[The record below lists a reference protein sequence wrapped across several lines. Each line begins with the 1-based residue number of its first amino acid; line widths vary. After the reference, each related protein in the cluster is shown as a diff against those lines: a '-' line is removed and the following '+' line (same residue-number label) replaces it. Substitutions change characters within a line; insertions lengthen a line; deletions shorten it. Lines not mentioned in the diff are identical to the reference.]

1 MFNIERFILFWVCAE
16 NRGEFLEKLQRV
28 RGQVKTGT
36 NSQPILTKSGPTR
49 LTIGNWTLMC
59 KKDGE
64 LQIQNSDGQQV
75 TVFKKNYSHVYKH
88 ILLDCTDVNDVR
100 KKYFTASSM
109 KDLFECVDHCDV
121 IDFINETNFFISY
134 FNVCY

>member
-1 MFNIERFILFWVCAE
+1 MFLRAFNVVLLLSWSCAE

-28 RGQVKTGT
+28 RGQVKSGT
-36 NSQPILTKSGPTR
+36 NSQPILSTSSPAR

-75 TVFKKNYSHVYKH
+75 TVR
-88 ILLDCTDVNDVR
+88 L
-100 KKYFTASSM
+100 
-109 KDLFECVDHCDV
+109 
-121 IDFINETNFFISY
+121 
-134 FNVCY
+134 

>member
-1 MFNIERFILFWVCAE
+1 MSRSLAE

-36 NSQPILTKSGPTR
+36 NSQPILTKSGQTR

-75 TVFKKNYSHVYKH
+75 TVFYINLML
-88 ILLDCTDVNDVR
+88 IRFWLL
-100 KKYFTASSM
+100 
-109 KDLFECVDHCDV
+109 
-121 IDFINETNFFISY
+121 
-134 FNVCY
+134 

>member
-1 MFNIERFILFWVCAE
+1 MVSSE

-75 TVFKKNYSHVYKH
+75 TVFKKN
-88 ILLDCTDVNDVR
+88 
-100 KKYFTASSM
+100 
-109 KDLFECVDHCDV
+109 
-121 IDFINETNFFISY
+121 
-134 FNVCY
+134 

>member
-1 MFNIERFILFWVCAE
+1 MWLCAE
-16 NRGEFLEKLQRV
+16 NRSEFLEKLQRV

-36 NSQPILTKSGPTR
+36 ASQPILSKCGQTR

-75 TVFKKNYSHVYKH
+75 IFFYIILYILIFFACIILFVRICRCQDKTVLPTVNF
-88 ILLDCTDVNDVR
+88 LLISDIMLSLLFCCSQLSLL
-100 KKYFTASSM
+100 SSG
-109 KDLFECVDHCDV
+109 
-121 IDFINETNFFISY
+121 IS
-134 FNVCY
+134 CE

>member
-1 MFNIERFILFWVCAE
+1 MCTE

-36 NSQPILTKSGPTR
+36 TSQPILSKSGPAR

-75 TVFKKNYSHVYKH
+75 SAFSHLIVTV
-88 ILLDCTDVNDVR
+88 
-100 KKYFTASSM
+100 M
-109 KDLFECVDHCDV
+109 Q
-121 IDFINETNFFISY
+121 
-134 FNVCY
+134 CYVK

>member
-1 MFNIERFILFWVCAE
+1 LCAE

-36 NSQPILTKSGPTR
+36 TSQPILSKSGQTR

-75 TVFKKNYSHVYKH
+75 MMF
-88 ILLDCTDVNDVR
+88 IL
-100 KKYFTASSM
+100 FS
-109 KDLFECVDHCDV
+109 
-121 IDFINETNFFISY
+121 FFSQY
-134 FNVCY
+134 DTL

>member
-1 MFNIERFILFWVCAE
+1 MFPCSE

-28 RGQVKTGT
+28 RGQVKTGAA
-36 NSQPILTKSGPTR
+36 SQPILSKAGPTR

-75 TVFKKNYSHVYKH
+75 MVPRASVGAST
-88 ILLDCTDVNDVR
+88 LLVG
-100 KKYFTASSM
+100 
-109 KDLFECVDHCDV
+109 
-121 IDFINETNFFISY
+121 
-134 FNVCY
+134 

>member
-1 MFNIERFILFWVCAE
+1 VVSSE

-75 TVFKKNYSHVYKH
+75 TVFKKINFMF
-88 ILLDCTDVNDVR
+88 IN
-100 KKYFTASSM
+100 ASSCIVLILTM
-109 KDLFECVDHCDV
+109 FAKNTLQLHL
-121 IDFINETNFFISY
+121 
-134 FNVCY
+134 